1 MKHSPPTNAYRHVTD
16 RSRPRDEDVE
26 GIDAE
31 LNPAEIE
38 ELESARG
45 ADDTLGLYLRQMGS
59 IPMLKRP
66 AEIEVAT
73 RLERVR
79 DRFRFAALRSTFVLN
94 RAYGTFA
101 AVQAG
106 QLAFDPQVDVITT
119 ANLRRDQIL
128 RRLPL
133 HLPTLEKVLREEREQ
148 FPLGLTLTGKHDL
161 DRWRRT
167 RWRRIKKAAK
177 LMAELSP
184 RTENLERWVDDLA
197 MKAHDLNKLSDS
209 LHLGKPRDLRER
221 ATRNDAFRSA
231 IESAWAEPE
240 ELNVLLDCIRRRR
253 EAYHRVRSELAEA
266 NLRLVV
272 SIAKKYR
279 NRGLPFADLIQE
291 GNRGL
296 LRAVDKYEYKMN
308 YKFGTYAT
316 WWIRQSIQRALADLA
331 RTVRVPCHQI
341 AVLGQT
347 ERARAELAANLGREP
362 TIEELAGR
370 VGLPVDEV
378 RSLRAVGKHP
388 VSLHEPVGGDGERA
402 LEDFLRDRGS
412 TTPGEHVDQHLL
424 RERIGEVLRSLA
436 QREREVIE
444 LRYGL
449 RDGQPRTLDEVAR
462 LFGITRERIRQ
473 IEARGI
479 LKLRQPMRSARLEQF
494 AEAE

>member
-1 MKHSPPTNAYRHVTD
+1 MERMKHTPPHSYARHPAD
-16 RSRPRDEDVE
+16 RDHREEE
-26 GIDAE
+26 GLDAE
-31 LNPAEIE
+31 LSPADQE
-38 ELESARG
+38 ELGSRG

-66 AEIEVAT
+66 AEIEVAS

-79 DRFRFAALRSTFVLN
+79 TRFRFAALRSTFILN
-94 RAYGTFA
+94 RAYATFA

-128 RRLPL
+128 RRLPI
-133 HLPTLEKVLREEREQ
+133 HLPTLETVLREEREQ
-148 FPLGLTLTGKHDL
+148 FPAGLTLTNPRDL
-161 DRWRRT
+161 AAWRRARWRRL
-167 RWRRIKKAAK
+167 RKAGK

-184 RTENLERWVDDLA
+184 RTEALERWVDDLTL
-197 MKAHDLNKLSDS
+197 KARELNKLLASI
-209 LHLGKPRDLRER
+209 HLGRPRTLAAR
-221 ATRNDAFRSA
+221 AERNDAFRAA
-231 IESAWAEPE
+231 IESCWAEPE
-240 ELNVLLDCIRRRR
+240 ELSGLLRVLARRR
-253 EAYHRVRSELAEA
+253 EEFHRVRSELASA

-296 LRAVDKYEYKMN
+296 LRAVDKYEYKLEF
-308 YKFGTYAT
+308 KFGTYAT

-347 ERARAELAANLGREP
+347 ERARTELSGELGREP

-370 VGLPVDEV
+370 VGLPVAEV

-402 LEDFLRDRGS
+402 LEDFLRDRGT

-449 RDGQPRTLDEVAR
+449 KDGQPKTLDEVAR

-479 LKLRQPMRSARLEQF
+479 LKLRQPVRSCRLEQF
-494 AEAE
+494 AEVE

>member
-1 MKHSPPTNAYRHVTD
+1 MNHTPPHSYRRHPAD
-16 RSRPRDEDVE
+16 QDHRGDED
-26 GIDAE
+26 GMDAD
-31 LNPAEIE
+31 LTPAEQE
-38 ELESARG
+38 ELGSRGG

-66 AEIEVAT
+66 AEIEVAS

-79 DRFRFAALRSTFVLN
+79 TRFRFAALRSSFILH
-94 RAYGTFA
+94 RAYHTFA

-133 HLPTLEKVLREEREQ
+133 HLPTLETIVKEERQE
-148 FPLGLTLTGKHDL
+148 FPKGLTLTSPREL
-161 DRWRRT
+161 AAWRRARWRRA
-167 RWRRIKKAAK
+167 RKAGK

-184 RTENLERWVDDLA
+184 RTENLERWADDLA
-197 MKAHDLNKLSDS
+197 MKARELNKLLASMHLNRPKS
-209 LHLGKPRDLRER
+209 LAAR
-221 ATRNDAFRSA
+221 AERNDAFRA
-231 IESAWAEPE
+231 TIESIGAEPE
-240 ELNVLLDCIRRRR
+240 ELNGLLRVIRRRR
-253 EAYHRVRSELAEA
+253 DAFHRVRSELAEA

-296 LRAVDKYEYKMN
+296 LRAVDKYEYKLEF
-308 YKFGTYAT
+308 KFGTYAT

-347 ERARAELAANLGREP
+347 ERARAELAAELNREP
-362 TIEELAGR
+362 TMEELAGR
-370 VGLPVDEV
+370 VGLPVAEV

-402 LEDFLRDRGS
+402 LEDFLRDRG
-412 TTPGEHVDQHLL
+412 TTNPGEHVDQHLL

-449 RDGQPRTLDEVAR
+449 KDGQPKTLDEVAR

-479 LKLRQPMRSARLEQF
+479 LKLRQPVRSARLEQF
-494 AEAE
+494 AEVE

>member
-1 MKHSPPTNAYRHVTD
+1 MKHTAPHPFD
-16 RSRPRDEDVE
+16 RAPADRDDPD
-26 GIDAE
+26 GLDAE
-31 LNPAEIE
+31 LTPAEQE
-38 ELESARG
+38 ELGSRG

-66 AEIEVAT
+66 AEIEVAS

-79 DRFRFAALRSTFVLN
+79 NRFRFAALRSGFILN

-106 QLAFDPQVDVITT
+106 QLALDPQIDVVTT

-128 RRLPL
+128 KRLPI
-133 HLPTLEKVLREEREQ
+133 HLPTLETVLRDERDQ
-148 FPLGLTLTGKHDL
+148 FPLGLTLTSPKQL
-161 DRWRRT
+161 AEWRRARWRRL
-167 RWRRIKKAAK
+167 RKAGK
-177 LMAELSP
+177 LILELSP
-184 RTENLERWVDDLA
+184 RTEQLERWVDDLA
-197 MKAHDLNKLSDS
+197 LKARELNRLLNS
-209 LHLGKPRDLRER
+209 LHLTRPRNLAAR
-221 ATRNDAFRSA
+221 AERNDAFRSA
-231 IESAWAEPE
+231 IEGAWAEPE
-240 ELNVLLDCIRRRR
+240 ELDGLLAVIRRRR
-253 EAYHRVRSELAEA
+253 EEYHRVRSELAEA

-296 LRAVDKYEYKMN
+296 LRAVDKYEYKLEF
-308 YKFGTYAT
+308 KFGTYAT

-347 ERARAELAANLGREP
+347 ERARGELAAQLGREP
-362 TIEELAGR
+362 TIEELAGK
-370 VGLPVDEV
+370 VGLPVAEV

-402 LEDFLRDRGS
+402 LEDFLKDRGS
-412 TTPGEHVDQHLL
+412 ATPGEHVDQHLL
-424 RERIGEVLRSLA
+424 RERIGEVLKSLA

-449 RDGQPRTLDEVAR
+449 KDGQPKTLDEVAR

-479 LKLRQPMRSARLEQF
+479 LKLRQPVRSARLEQF
-494 AEAE
+494 AETE